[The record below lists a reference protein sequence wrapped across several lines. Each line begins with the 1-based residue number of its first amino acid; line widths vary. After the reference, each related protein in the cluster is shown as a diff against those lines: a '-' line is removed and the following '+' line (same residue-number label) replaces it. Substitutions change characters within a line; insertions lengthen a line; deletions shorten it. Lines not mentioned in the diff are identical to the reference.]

1 MSQGHHCISG
11 YTCAYIWAGKVFA
24 GQKLLEIAGR
34 SLTGLDNSDIA
45 GLILGPP
52 GNSEMYRINFIKH
65 K

>member
-1 MSQGHHCISG
+1 M
-11 YTCAYIWAGKVFA
+11 WAGKVFA

-52 GNSEMYRINFIKH
+52 GNSEM
-65 K
+65 

>member
-1 MSQGHHCISG
+1 M
-11 YTCAYIWAGKVFA
+11 WAGKVFA
-24 GQKLLEIAGR
+24 GQRLLEIAGR

-52 GNSEMYRINFIKH
+52 GNSEMCCSNFIKF